1 MVLPKIG
8 EIVTKKPWE
17 TVIAVV
23 VITILMVAQ
32 LALNPQDGTVSQ
44 SSFLPDNEV
53 ISALE
58 DIGDKFSTEYPVDT
72 LVYSKDGDILTSASF
87 VEILEIE
94 IALIG
99 NELIANNSMTP
110 SNPSTDI
117 AAIPNYLAPFVGG
130 DASDLE
136 QLKEIYANTTDQD
149 VKDAFA
155 AAKQNPMLAGA
166 VINILGEYDGN
177 NTAKATKITYKFD
190 NSQREGED
198 TGAAFDRMVEVELE
212 MNDVVKGMKFES
224 IEAHALGQAVLD
236 NEINNASDENTSNL
250 FILVIIL
257 VIGVLFATFR
267 SRADVA
273 LTMFALMMAIIW
285 SNGFANLLQF
295 EPSFFAVIVPILLVG
310 LGVDYGIHL
319 VMRYRE
325 ELVED
330 WNIEKSSS
338 SSIVFVGSALL
349 LATTTTMV
357 GFLSNVTSDITPIR
371 EFGIQVAIGVLSAFL
386 IFVTFIPACRILIDR
401 RYEAKGQKLMSD
413 TNEKIIRGRKEQG
426 EDSGF
431 LAPFM
436 TMGAT
441 VALENPQRVLAVVVA
456 ITLVTGYGAM
466 GISTEFDFNDFLPE
480 EIEITKHFHYLQD
493 EFSTSNEFSFIY
505 ISGSVATFD
514 VFNQM
519 NNTQADLSDGDE
531 WVNPDQSMMYSPLNG
546 MRDLASDN
554 SAINP
559 FDFYNATFAE
569 MFESN
574 DANGDLVPDSDEGVR
589 ELLDW
594 IMIGDGTQVP
604 NMVSNFIYYDEEL
617 DDYTVAYILVNTKSK
632 NAYFS
637 EVVTELE
644 KDSASLESLETD
656 GKVDSVVVTGAPAII
671 DVVVNTINETMMG
684 SIIYTIILSFILLT
698 AIFGYTD
705 KQPWLGPLTMIPVL
719 LVLVWILGTMV
730 AIGYAL
736 NVFTILIG
744 ALTVGLGVTY
754 AIHISHR
761 FIEEMEHHHSLEKA
775 VNNTVKN
782 TGSALFGAAMTTVLG
797 FGVLFFAILPPM
809 KQFGTMTALTIFY
822 SFLSS
827 VWVLPS
833 LLVLWARY
841 TGLGKASHDQ
851 QENKEPEAKE
861 SYQKTEEEP
870 KDSSEDSSDD
880 GADSKEDQD
889 EES

>member
-1 MVLPKIG
+1 MVLQKIS

-72 LVYSKDGDILTSASF
+72 LVYSNDGDILTSASF

-136 QLKEIYANTTDQD
+136 QLKGIYANATDQEI
-149 VKDAFA
+149 KDAFA

-198 TGAAFDRMVEVELE
+198 TGAAFDRMVSVELE
-212 MNDVVKGMKFES
+212 MNEVVKGMKFES
-224 IEAHALGQAVLD
+224 VEAYALGQAVLD
-236 NEINNASDENTSNL
+236 NEINEASNDNTDQL
-250 FILVIIL
+250 FLLVIVL
-257 VIGVLFATFR
+257 VIGVLLATFR
-267 SRADVA
+267 SPVDVG

-285 SNGFANLLQF
+285 SNGFASLLQF

-330 WNIEKSSS
+330 WDINKASS

-401 RYEAKGQKLMSD
+401 RYESKGQKLLSD
-413 TNEKIIRGRKEQG
+413 TNEKITKGRKEEG
-426 EDSGF
+426 EQTGF
-431 LAPFM
+431 LDPFM

-441 VALENPQRVLAVVVA
+441 VALEHPHRVLAVVVA
-456 ITLVTGYGAM
+456 ITLITGYGAM

-480 EIEITKHFHYLQD
+480 EIAITKHFHYLQD

-514 VFNQM
+514 VFNQI
-519 NNTQADLSDGDE
+519 NNTQTQLSDGEE

-546 MRDLASDN
+546 MRDLASNN
-554 SAINP
+554 SDINP
-559 FDFYNATFAE
+559 FDFYNSTFE
-569 MFESN
+569 DLFNSH
-574 DANGDLVPDSDEGVR
+574 DSDGDLIPDSDEGVR

-604 NMVSNFIYYDEEL
+604 NMVSNFVYYDEEL

-637 EVVTELE
+637 EVVSELE
-644 KDSASLESLETD
+644 KDSKSLESLETE

-698 AIFGYTD
+698 VIFGYTD
-705 KQPWLGPLTMIPVL
+705 KQPWLGPLTMMPVL

-833 LLVLWARY
+833 ILVLWARY
-841 TGLGKASHDQ
+841 VGLGKASDEQ
-851 QENKEPEAKE
+851 PEQDDVEENE
-861 SYQKTEEEP
+861 SDEEE
-870 KDSSEDSSDD
+870 
-880 GADSKEDQD
+880 
-889 EES
+889 

>member
-1 MVLPKIG
+1 MVLAIIAENVNKNPKTTVG
-8 EIVTKKPWE
+8 IVLFVTF
-17 TVIAVV
+17 
-23 VITILMVAQ
+23 LMIAQ
-32 LALNPQDGTVSQ
+32 LALIPQDGTISQ

-53 ISALE
+53 ISALN

-72 LVYSKDGDILTSASF
+72 LIYSNDKDILTSAAF

-94 IALIG
+94 IALIS

-117 AAIPNYLAPFVGG
+117 SAIPNYLAPFVGG

-136 QLKEIYANTTDQD
+136 QLKEIYANTTDQEI
-149 VKDAFA
+149 KDAFT

-224 IEAHALGQAVLD
+224 IEAYALGQAVLD
-236 NEINNASDENTSNL
+236 NEINNASDENTNNL
-250 FILVIIL
+250 FILVIVL
-257 VIGVLFATFR
+257 VIGVLLATFL
-267 SRADVA
+267 SPTDVI

-456 ITLVTGYGAM
+456 ITLITGYGAM
-466 GISTEFDFNDFLPE
+466 GIATEFKFNDFLPE

-493 EFSTSNEFSFIY
+493 EFSTSNEF
-505 ISGSVATFD
+505 
-514 VFNQM
+514 
-519 NNTQADLSDGDE
+519 
-531 WVNPDQSMMYSPLNG
+531 
-546 MRDLASDN
+546 
-554 SAINP
+554 
-559 FDFYNATFAE
+559 
-569 MFESN
+569 
-574 DANGDLVPDSDEGVR
+574 
-589 ELLDW
+589 
-594 IMIGDGTQVP
+594 
-604 NMVSNFIYYDEEL
+604 
-617 DDYTVAYILVNTKSK
+617 
-632 NAYFS
+632 
-637 EVVTELE
+637 
-644 KDSASLESLETD
+644 
-656 GKVDSVVVTGAPAII
+656 
-671 DVVVNTINETMMG
+671 
-684 SIIYTIILSFILLT
+684 
-698 AIFGYTD
+698 
-705 KQPWLGPLTMIPVL
+705 VL
-719 LVLVWILGTMV
+719 
-730 AIGYAL
+730 
-736 NVFTILIG
+736 
-744 ALTVGLGVTY
+744 
-754 AIHISHR
+754 
-761 FIEEMEHHHSLEKA
+761 
-775 VNNTVKN
+775 
-782 TGSALFGAAMTTVLG
+782 
-797 FGVLFFAILPPM
+797 
-809 KQFGTMTALTIFY
+809 
-822 SFLSS
+822 
-827 VWVLPS
+827 
-833 LLVLWARY
+833 
-841 TGLGKASHDQ
+841 
-851 QENKEPEAKE
+851 
-861 SYQKTEEEP
+861 
-870 KDSSEDSSDD
+870 
-880 GADSKEDQD
+880 
-889 EES
+889 

>member
-1 MVLPKIG
+1 MVLQKIG
-8 EIVTKKPWE
+8 ETVTKKPLAIVVG
-17 TVIAVV
+17 VI

-32 LALNPQDGTVSQ
+32 IALNPQDGTVSQ

-58 DIGDKFSTEYPVDT
+58 DIGDKFSTEYPVDI
-72 LVYSKDGDILTSASF
+72 LVYSKNDDILTSAAF

-94 IALIG
+94 IALIE
-99 NELIANNSMTP
+99 NDLVANNSLTP
-110 SNPSTDI
+110 SNPSTDTV
-117 AAIPNYLAPFVGG
+117 AIPNYLAPFVEG
-130 DASDLE
+130 DASDLQ
-136 QLKEIYANTTDQD
+136 QLKDIYADKTDQEI
-149 VKDAFA
+149 KDAFN
-155 AAKQNPMLAGA
+155 AAKENPLLAGA

-177 NTAKATKITYKFD
+177 NLAKATKITFKFD
-190 NSQREGED
+190 NSQREGEG
-198 TGAAFDRMVEVELE
+198 TAEAFDRMVSVELE
-212 MNDVVKGMKFES
+212 MDEVVKGMKFES
-224 IEAHALGQAVLD
+224 VEAHALGQSVLD
-236 NEINNASDENTSNL
+236 NAINDASNESTDQL
-250 FILVIIL
+250 FMLVIIL

-267 SRADVA
+267 SLVDVG

-285 SNGFANLLQF
+285 SNGFASLLQF

-330 WNIEKSSS
+330 WNIDKASSS
-338 SSIVFVGSALL
+338 SVVFVGSALL

-357 GFLSNVTSDITPIR
+357 GFLSNVASDLTPIR

-401 RYEAKGQKLMSD
+401 RYEAKGQKLLSD
-413 TNEKIIRGRKEQG
+413 TNEKIVRGRKEEG
-426 EDSGF
+426 EQAGILDN
-431 LAPFM
+431 FM
-436 TMGAT
+436 ALGAK
-441 VALENPQRVLAVVVA
+441 VAIENPHRVLAVVAA
-456 ITLVTGYGAM
+456 ITLITGYGAM
-466 GISTEFDFNDFLPE
+466 GISTEFNFNDFLPE
-480 EIEITKHFHYLQD
+480 EVEITEHFHYLQD
-493 EFSTSNEFSFIY
+493 EFRTSNEFSFIY

-514 VFNQM
+514 VFNQI
-519 NNTQADLSDGDE
+519 NNTQTELSDGDK
-531 WVNPDQSMMYSPLNG
+531 WVNPDQSMMFSPLNG
-546 MRDLASDN
+546 MRDLASNN
-554 SAINP
+554 SDINP
-559 FDFYNATFAE
+559 FDFYNATFE
-569 MFESN
+569 ELFNSN
-574 DANGDLVPDSDEGVR
+574 DADGDLVPDSDEGVR

-594 IMIGDGTQVP
+594 IMIGDGKQIP
-604 NMVSNFIYYDEEL
+604 NMVSNFIYYDEET

-637 EVVTELE
+637 EVIEELE
-644 KDSASLESLETD
+644 KDSEGLESLETE
-656 GKVDSVVVTGAPAII
+656 GKVNSVVVTGAPAII

-698 AIFGYTD
+698 AIFWYTD
-705 KQPWLGPLTMIPVL
+705 KQPWLGPLTMVPVL

-761 FIEEMEHHHSLEKA
+761 FIEEMEHHNSLEKA

-833 LLVLWARY
+833 ILVLWARY
-841 TGLGKASHDQ
+841 TNLGKGND
-851 QENKEPEAKE
+851 ERPDRE
-861 SYQKTEEEP
+861 
-870 KDSSEDSSDD
+870 
-880 GADSKEDQD
+880 ADSKAEDSL
-889 EES
+889 ET

>member
-1 MVLPKIG
+1 MAHFWSENMLLQKIG
-8 EIVTKKPWE
+8 EIVAKKPLAIVVG
-17 TVIAVV
+17 VI

-32 LALNPQDGTVSQ
+32 MALNPQDGTVSQ

-58 DIGDKFSTEYPVDT
+58 DIGDKFVTEYPVDI
-72 LVYSKDGDILTSASF
+72 LVYSKNEDILTSDAF

-94 IALIG
+94 IALIE
-99 NELIANNSMTP
+99 NELITNNSLTP
-110 SNPSTDI
+110 SNPSTDLV
-117 AAIPNYLAPFVGG
+117 AIPNYLAPFVEG
-130 DASDLE
+130 DASDLP
-136 QLKEIYANTTDQD
+136 QLKDIYADKTDQEI
-149 VKDAFA
+149 KDAFN
-155 AAKQNPMLAGA
+155 AAKQNPLLAGA
-166 VINILGEYDGN
+166 VINILGEYDGDN
-177 NTAKATKITYKFD
+177 STKATKITFKFD
-190 NSQREGED
+190 NSQREGEG
-198 TGAAFDRMVEVELE
+198 TAEAFDRMVSVELE
-212 MNDVVKGMKFES
+212 MDGVVKGMEFES
-224 IEAHALGQAVLD
+224 VEAHALGQAVLD
-236 NEINNASDENTSNL
+236 NAINEASDESTDRL

-267 SRADVA
+267 SPVDVG

-285 SNGFANLLQF
+285 SNGFASLLQF

-325 ELVED
+325 ELVKD
-330 WNIEKSSS
+330 WNIDKASS
-338 SSIVFVGSALL
+338 SSIMFVGSALL

-357 GFLSNVTSDITPIR
+357 GFLSNVASDLTPIR

-401 RYEAKGQKLMSD
+401 RYEAQGQKLLSD
-413 TNEKIIRGRKEQG
+413 TNEKIIRGRKEEG
-426 EDSGF
+426 EQTGTLDN
-431 LAPFM
+431 FM
-436 TMGAT
+436 ALGAK
-441 VALENPQRVLAVVVA
+441 VAIENPQRVLAVVAV
-456 ITLVTGYGAM
+456 ITLITGYAAL

-480 EIEITKHFHYLQD
+480 EVEITEHFHYLQD

-514 VFNQM
+514 VFNQI
-519 NNTQADLSDGDE
+519 NNTQVELSDGDE
-531 WVNPDQSMMYSPLNG
+531 WVNPDQSMMFSPLNG
-546 MRDLASDN
+546 MRDLASND
-554 SAINP
+554 SDINP
-559 FDFYNATFAE
+559 FDFYNATFE
-569 MFESN
+569 GLFNSN
-574 DANGDLVPDSDEGVR
+574 DADGDRVPDSDEGVR

-594 IMIGDGTQVP
+594 IMIGDGKQVP
-604 NMVSNFIYYDEEL
+604 NMVSNFIYYDEET

-637 EVVTELE
+637 EVVEELE
-644 KDSASLESLETD
+644 KDSEGLESLETE
-656 GKVDSVVVTGAPAII
+656 GKVDSVVVTGFPAII
-671 DVVVNTINETMMG
+671 EVVVNTINATMMG
-684 SIIYTIILSFILLT
+684 SIIYTIILSFIILT

-833 LLVLWARY
+833 ILVLWARY
-841 TGLGKASHDQ
+841 TNLGKGNDEQ
-851 QENKEPEAKE
+851 PENK
-861 SYQKTEEEP
+861 YV
-870 KDSSEDSSDD
+870 
-880 GADSKEDQD
+880 
-889 EES
+889 

>member
-1 MVLPKIG
+1 MVLQKIG
-8 EIVTKKPWE
+8 ELVNKKPLS
-17 TVIAVV
+17 IVV
-23 VITILMVAQ
+23 GIIVITILMVAQ
-32 LALNPQDGTVSQ
+32 MALNPQDGTVSQ

-53 ISALE
+53 ISAIE

-72 LVYSKDGDILTSASF
+72 LVYSKNDDILTSDAF
-87 VEILEIE
+87 VEILDIE
-94 IALIG
+94 IALIE

-117 AAIPNYLAPFVGG
+117 AAIPNYLAPFVEG
-130 DASDLE
+130 DASDLQ
-136 QLKEIYANTTDQD
+136 QLKGIYANKTDQEI
-149 VKDAFA
+149 KDAFDT
-155 AAKQNPMLAGA
+155 AKQNPLLAGA

-177 NTAKATKITYKFD
+177 NSAKATKITIKFD
-190 NSQREGED
+190 NSQREGEG
-198 TGAAFDRMVEVELE
+198 TGEAFDRMVSVELE
-212 MNDVVKGMKFES
+212 MNDVVKGMEFES
-224 IEAHALGQAVLD
+224 VEAYALGQAVLD
-236 NEINNASDENTSNL
+236 NEINEASNDNTDQL
-250 FILVIIL
+250 FMLVIVL
-257 VIGVLFATFR
+257 VIGVLLATFR
-267 SRADVA
+267 SPVDVG

-285 SNGFANLLQF
+285 SNGFASLLQF

-330 WNIEKSSS
+330 WNIDKASS

-401 RYEAKGQKLMSD
+401 RYESKGQKLLSD
-413 TNEKIIRGRKEQG
+413 TNEKITRGRKEEG
-426 EDSGF
+426 EQTGF
-431 LAPFM
+431 LDPFM

-441 VALENPQRVLAVVVA
+441 VALENPQRVLAVVVV
-456 ITLVTGYGAM
+456 ITLITGYGAM

-480 EIEITKHFHYLQD
+480 EIAITQHFHYLQD

-514 VFNQM
+514 VFNQI
-519 NNTQADLSDGDE
+519 NNTQAQLSEGDE
-531 WVNPDQSMMYSPLNG
+531 WVNPDQSMMFSPLNG
-546 MRDLASDN
+546 MRDLASNN
-554 SAINP
+554 SDINP
-559 FDFYNATFAE
+559 FDFYNATFE
-569 MFESN
+569 ELFNSN
-574 DANGDLVPDSDEGVR
+574 DVDGDLVPDSDEGVR

-604 NMVSNFIYYDEEL
+604 NMVSNFVYYDEEL

-637 EVVTELE
+637 EVVSELE
-644 KDSASLESLETD
+644 NDSEGLETLETE
-656 GKVDSVVVTGAPAII
+656 GKVDTVVVTGAPAII

-698 AIFGYTD
+698 AIFAYTD
-705 KQPWLGPLTMIPVL
+705 KQPWLGPLTMMPVL

-761 FIEEMEHHHSLEKA
+761 FIEEMEYHHSLEKA

-833 LLVLWARY
+833 ILVLWARY
-841 TGLGKASHDQ
+841 TGLGKGSDERHND
-851 QENKEPEAKE
+851 E
-861 SYQKTEEEP
+861 S
-870 KDSSEDSSDD
+870 DNM
-880 GADSKEDQD
+880 D
-889 EES
+889 EEIIES

>member
-136 QLKEIYANTTDQD
+136 QLKEIYANTTDQE

-236 NEINNASDENTSNL
+236 NEINNASDENTNNL
-250 FILVIIL
+250 FILVIVL

-267 SRADVA
+267 SSTDVT
-273 LTMFALMMAIIW
+273 LTMVALMMAIVW

-413 TNEKIIRGRKEQG
+413 ANEKIIKGRKEQG

-456 ITLVTGYGAM
+456 ITLITGYGAM

-480 EIEITKHFHYLQD
+480 ELEITKHANYLQD

-519 NNTQADLSDGDE
+519 NNTQNALSDGDE
-531 WVNPDQSMMYSPLNG
+531 WVNPDQSMMYSALNG

-559 FDFYNATFAE
+559 FDFYNSTFE
-569 MFESN
+569 ELFESN

-594 IMIGDGTQVP
+594 IMIGDGAQVP

-656 GKVDSVVVTGAPAII
+656 GKVDSVVVTGTPAII

-684 SIIYTIILSFILLT
+684 SIIYTIILSFIILT

-705 KQPWLGPLTMIPVL
+705 KQPWLGPLTMVPVL
-719 LVLVWILGTMV
+719 LVLIWILGTMV

-841 TGLGKASHDQ
+841 TGLGKVVD
-851 QENKEPEAKE
+851 EPPV
-861 SYQKTEEEP
+861 QDDVEEE
-870 KDSSEDSSDD
+870 KSDI
-880 GADSKEDQD
+880 D
-889 EES
+889 EE

>member
-1 MVLPKIG
+1 MLLQKIA
-8 EIVTKKPWE
+8 EIVTKKPLAIVVG
-17 TVIAVV
+17 VI

-32 LALNPQDGTVSQ
+32 MALNPQDGTVSQ

-58 DIGDKFSTEYPVDT
+58 DIGDKFVTEYPVDI
-72 LVYSKDGDILTSASF
+72 LVYSKNNDILTSDAF

-94 IALIG
+94 IALIE
-99 NELIANNSMTP
+99 NELITNNSLTP
-110 SNPSTDI
+110 SNPSTDLV
-117 AAIPNYLAPFVGG
+117 AIPNYLAPFVEG
-130 DASDLE
+130 DASDLQ
-136 QLKEIYANTTDQD
+136 QLKDIYANKTDQEI
-149 VKDAFA
+149 KDAFN
-155 AAKQNPMLAGA
+155 AAKQNPLLAGA
-166 VINILGEYDGN
+166 VINILGEYDGDN
-177 NTAKATKITYKFD
+177 STKATKITFKFD
-190 NSQREGED
+190 NSQREGEG
-198 TGAAFDRMVEVELE
+198 TAEALGRMGSCELE
-212 MNDVVKGMKFES
+212 MDDVVKGMKFES
-224 IEAHALGQAVLD
+224 VEAHALGQAVLD
-236 NEINNASDENTSNL
+236 NAINEASDESTDRL
-250 FILVIIL
+250 FIMVIIL

-267 SRADVA
+267 SPVDVG

-285 SNGFANLLQF
+285 SNGFASLLQF

-330 WNIEKSSS
+330 WDIDKASS

-357 GFLSNVTSDITPIR
+357 GFLSNVASDLTPIR

-386 IFVTFIPACRILIDR
+386 IFVTFIPACRVLIDR
-401 RYEAKGQKLMSD
+401 HYESKGKKLLSD
-413 TNEKIIRGRKEQG
+413 TNEKIIRGRKEEG
-426 EDSGF
+426 EQAGILDN
-431 LAPFM
+431 FM
-436 TMGAT
+436 ALGAK
-441 VALENPQRVLAVVVA
+441 VAIENPQRVLAVVAA
-456 ITLVTGYGAM
+456 ITLITGYAAM
-466 GISTEFDFNDFLPE
+466 GISTEFNFNDFLPE
-480 EIEITKHFHYLQD
+480 EVEITEHFHYLQD
-493 EFSTSNEFSFIY
+493 EFSSSNEFSFIY

-514 VFNQM
+514 VFNQI
-519 NNTQADLSDGDE
+519 NNTQVELSDGDD
-531 WVNPDQSMMYSPLNG
+531 WVNPDQSMMFSPLNG
-546 MRDLASDN
+546 MRDLASND
-554 SAINP
+554 SDINP
-559 FDFYNATFAE
+559 FDFYNSTFE
-569 MFESN
+569 ELFNSN
-574 DANGDLVPDSDEGVR
+574 DADGDLVPDSDEGVR

-594 IMIGDGTQVP
+594 IMIGDGKEVP
-604 NMVSNFIYYDEEL
+604 NMVSNFIYYDEET

-637 EVVTELE
+637 EVVEELE
-644 KDSASLESLETD
+644 KDSEGLEVLEAD
-656 GKVDSVVVTGAPAII
+656 GRVDSVVVTGAPAII
-671 DVVVNTINETMMG
+671 DVVINTINETMMG
-684 SIIYTIILSFILLT
+684 SIIYTIILSFIILT
-698 AIFGYTD
+698 AIFWYTD

-833 LLVLWARY
+833 ILVLWARY
-841 TGLGKASHDQ
+841 TNLGKGNDEQQDQ
-851 QENKEPEAKE
+851 DDL
-861 SYQKTEEEP
+861 EEEE
-870 KDSSEDSSDD
+870 S
-880 GADSKEDQD
+880 D
-889 EES
+889 EEEEESGL

>member
-1 MVLPKIG
+1 MVLATIAENVNKHPKTTVG
-8 EIVTKKPWE
+8 IVLFVTF
-17 TVIAVV
+17 
-23 VITILMVAQ
+23 LMIAQ
-32 LALNPQDGTVSQ
+32 LALNPQDGTISQ

-53 ISALE
+53 ISALN

-72 LVYSKDGDILTSASF
+72 LIYSNDKDILTSAAF

-94 IALIG
+94 IALIS

-136 QLKEIYANTTDQD
+136 QLKEIYANTTDQEI
-149 VKDAFA
+149 KDAFA

-190 NSQREGED
+190 NSQRDGED
-198 TGAAFDRMVEVELE
+198 AGAAFDRMVSVELE
-212 MNDVVKGMKFES
+212 MNDVVKEMEFDS
-224 IEAHALGQAVLD
+224 IEAYALGQAVLD
-236 NEINNASDENTSNL
+236 NEINNASDENTDNL
-250 FILVIIL
+250 FMLVIIL

-267 SRADVA
+267 SPADVA

-285 SNGFANLLQF
+285 SNGFASLLQF

-330 WNIEKSSS
+330 WDIGKAGS

-357 GFLSNVTSDITPIR
+357 GFLSNVTSDITPIK
-371 EFGIQVAIGVLSAFL
+371 EFGIQVAIGVLSAFV

-401 RYEAKGQKLMSD
+401 RYEAKGQKLLSD
-413 TNEKIIRGRKEQG
+413 ENEKIIKGRKEQG

-441 VALENPQRVLAVVVA
+441 VALENPQRVLAVVIA
-456 ITLVTGYGAM
+456 ITLITGYGAM

-480 EIEITKHFHYLQD
+480 EIELTKHFHYLQD
-493 EFSTSNEFSFIY
+493 EFTTSNEFSFIY

-519 NNTQADLSDGDE
+519 NNTQTDLSDGDE
-531 WVNPDQSMMYSPLNG
+531 WVNPDQSMMLSPLNG
-546 MRDLASDN
+546 MRDLASNN

-559 FDFYNATFAE
+559 FDFYNETFADL
-569 MFESN
+569 FNSN
-574 DANGDLVPDSDEGVR
+574 DANGDLVPDSDKAVR

-594 IMIGDGTQVP
+594 IMLGDGKSVP
-604 NMVSNFIYYDEEL
+604 NMVSNFVYYDEEL
-617 DDYTVAYILVNTKSK
+617 DNYTVAYILVNTKSK
-632 NAYFS
+632 NAYFT

-841 TGLGKASHDQ
+841 TGLGKVSHDQ

-870 KDSSEDSSDD
+870 KDSSDD
-880 GADSKEDQD
+880 GTDSEED
-889 EES
+889 